1 MELTFILG
9 PPADAQQRAFFDR
22 MQAAIRSGPA
32 AEAATYEREQAACFA
47 ELFRRER
54 DEPSIVEDLL
64 AAILGATVRLRD
76 HELTIG
82 LARGFWVP
90 CLTFA
95 LPDSAVQDDGRNAIA
110 AALGKMLQRDWVMSF
125 VH

>member
-1 MELTFILG
+1 MELTFLLG
-9 PPADAQQRAFFDR
+9 PPADAQQRASFDR

-32 AEAATYEREQAACFA
+32 EEAKAYERKQAVYFA

-64 AAILGATVRLRD
+64 AAVLGATVRLRD
-76 HELTIG
+76 YNLTIG
-82 LARGFWVP
+82 LARGLWVP

-95 LPDSAVQDDGRNAIA
+95 LPDSRVENDDRNAIA

-125 VH
+125 AH